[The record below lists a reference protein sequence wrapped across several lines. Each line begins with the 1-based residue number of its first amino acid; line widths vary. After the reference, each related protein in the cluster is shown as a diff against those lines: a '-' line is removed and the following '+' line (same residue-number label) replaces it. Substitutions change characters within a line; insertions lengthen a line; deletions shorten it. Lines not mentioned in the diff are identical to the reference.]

1 MVATLSK
8 PFYDAAI
15 MAAESLIDEVPDAK
29 ICFFTHK
36 DWLEDRHKYL
46 FDKIVT
52 PVPVHC
58 RTKLWALNQTP
69 YDKTIYLDVD
79 VFVSINK

>member
-8 PFYDAAI
+8 PFYEAAI

-36 DWLEDRHKYL
+36 
-46 FDKIVT
+46 IG
-52 PVPVHC
+52 
-58 RTKLWALNQTP
+58 
-69 YDKTIYLDVD
+69 
-79 VFVSINK
+79 